1 MTFDS
6 EVDGGGCVLSLGEI
20 EEQLK
25 ETREELSR
33 VSEEKE
39 ELAQRCHQ
47 LDSQVRKRM
56 PIFRS

>member
-1 MTFDS
+1 M
-6 EVDGGGCVLSLGEI
+6 LSLGEI

-47 LDSQVRKRM
+47 LDSQVRMLM
-56 PIFRS
+56 PLCGS

>member
-1 MTFDS
+1 M
-6 EVDGGGCVLSLGEI
+6 SLGEI

-47 LDSQVRKRM
+47 LDSQVRMLM
-56 PIFRS
+56 PLFCAKYFMTSSVCCV